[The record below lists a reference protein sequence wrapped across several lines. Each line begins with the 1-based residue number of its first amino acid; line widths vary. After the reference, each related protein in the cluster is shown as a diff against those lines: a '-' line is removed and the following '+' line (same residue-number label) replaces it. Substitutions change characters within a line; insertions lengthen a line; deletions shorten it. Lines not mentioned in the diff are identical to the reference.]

1 LLGYWESNERFPVL
15 YSSLSQASATSMT
28 FGNTHFPVFAH
39 AWRASNL
46 FIMLKRKASRQADS
60 AGEIRNELVR
70 LFNEQTEFYRK
81 GGESKHTKSEIAEFE
96 KRRERVRAL
105 FAELEQLRKAA

>member
-1 LLGYWESNERFPVL
+1 
-15 YSSLSQASATSMT
+15 MT

-60 AGEIRNELVR
+60 AVEIRNELVR
-70 LFNEQTEFYRK
+70 LYYEQTEFYRS
-81 GGESKHTKSEIAEFE
+81 GGEAKHTKSAITEYE
-96 KRRERVRAL
+96 KRREQVRAL
-105 FAELEQLRKAA
+105 FAELEQLRTAA